1 MPEKIGITFLGTGD
15 AIPTTERNHT
25 SILIRYKDE
34 NILVD
39 CGEGTQRQFKK
50 AGLSISKVTRIL
62 LTHFHGDHIFG
73 LPGLLQ
79 SLSGQNHKR
88 TLYIYGPR
96 GTKEFIEKLTNLFLF
111 HHEYKIEVK
120 EVDGKFLDTADFY
133 IESAKMSHLI
143 PCNAYSFVKKGQ
155 IRIDKAK
162 LKKEKIPPGPWLA
175 KLKEGKDISVNGK
188 KYSAKK
194 LTYKEGSTKISFVLD
209 TSFNK
214 NIIPF
219 AEDSDLL
226 ISEST
231 FSSDMEKTALE
242 YGHLTSSQAGQIAKK
257 SGSKKLMIT
266 HISQRY
272 EKEKN
277 RILSEAKKVFKNSF
291 LAHDLDRF
299 EVG

>member
-1 MPEKIGITFLGTGD
+1 MSEDITITFLGTSD
-15 AIPTTERNHT
+15 AVPSVERNHT
-25 SILIRYKDE
+25 SILLRYKDE

-50 AGLSISKVTRIL
+50 AGLSISKVTKIL
-62 LTHFHGDHIFG
+62 ITHFHGDHIFG

-79 SLSGQNHKR
+79 SLSGQEHKR

-96 GTKEFIEKLTNLFLF
+96 GIKEFMNKLLETFLF
-111 HHEYKIEVK
+111 HREYKIEIK
-120 EVDGKFLDTADFY
+120 EADGKFLETKDFY
-133 IESAKMSHLI
+133 LEAEKMSHLI

-162 LKKEKIPPGPWLA
+162 LKKEKIPAGPWL
-175 KLKEGKDISVNGK
+175 KNLKEGKDITHNGK
-188 KYSAKK
+188 KYLAKK
-194 LTYKEGSTKISFVLD
+194 LTYKEEDKKVSFVLD

-214 NIIPF
+214 NIVPF
-219 AEDSDLL
+219 VKNSDLL

-231 FSSDMEKTALE
+231 FSSEMEKTAGE
-242 YGHLTSSQAGQIAKK
+242 YGHLTSKQAGEIAKK
-257 SGSKKLMIT
+257 SNSKKLIIT

-277 RILSEAKKVFKNSF
+277 KILNETKKAFRNSF
-291 LAHDLDRF
+291 LAEDLKSF
-299 EVG
+299 EI